1 MKKYLK
7 YLVLAILLITIPTLV
22 YASGSN
28 GTVGG
33 AIGMM
38 IALSLHSTA
47 FLMWPL
53 ASLITKEGESV
64 GRNIVKLVIA
74 RIVILILGII
84 LISPNIINFDVASI
98 FLGGFILLPIA
109 ASKGKLGSKGGKIT
123 VTRNGVTTPVGTNTN
138 NQVIVL
144 KCSKCGGVMK
154 VDDKFCTTC
163 GAKFE
168 GDNVVVTT
176 EQKVFVKPSDF
187 DPIYSKTDEQLLEEF
202 IKKEL
207 TKAQLEPKS
216 KLIPEEIL
224 KRKKVFSVIF
234 SVLLFVYIC
243 LIFFHFPIATYA
255 IGAIILLIFK
265 IVSTRYNFMKYLKK
279 EIKSRPTEKISN
291 IVMNAKESLVED
303 NSKAISLITACIS
316 IIVPL
321 IIFTNPVILYEKC
334 EGGYAVRFYAFG
346 LKKFKTATIPDRHN
360 NKPIVSLRGNTFSN
374 MPFLESVTLPYTI
387 TEIRGQAFKN
397 DVSLK
402 EVALPPKLK
411 YLGGGAFYN
420 CTSLI
425 GIVIP
430 DTVTEMGGETF
441 YGATSLQTVKLSN
454 SLTEIRGDSFEY
466 CTSLKEITIPDSVR
480 RIGGHAFY
488 GDTSLSK
495 VNIGPKSQLEEIGS
509 SAFRQC
515 YNLYEITVPSR
526 VFINER
532 AFKESPT
539 SVKFYDGN

>member
-7 YLVLAILLITIPTLV
+7 YLLLTIMLTTIPTLV
-22 YASGSN
+22 YASSSE
-28 GTVGG
+28 TVGD

-38 IALSLHSTA
+38 VALSLHSTA
-47 FLMWPL
+47 FFIWPL
-53 ASLITKEGESV
+53 AALITKEGESV
-64 GRNIVKLVIA
+64 GANIVKLVIA
-74 RIVILILGII
+74 RIVIVLLGII
-84 LISPNIINFDVASI
+84 LISPNIVNLDVALV
-98 FLGGFILLPIA
+98 FFGGFILLPIA
-109 ASKGKLGSKGGKIT
+109 ASKGKLGGKNGKIT
-123 VTRNGVTTPVGTNTN
+123 VTQNGVTTPVGTDSN

-144 KCSKCGGVMK
+144 KCAKCGGVMK
-154 VDDKFCTTC
+154 VDDKFCTSC

-176 EQKVFVKPSDF
+176 EQKVFVKPTDF

-207 TKAQLEPKS
+207 NNAQLDPKS

-234 SVLLFVYIC
+234 SILLFVYIC
-243 LIFFHFPIATYA
+243 LIFFHFPYTTY
-255 IGAIILLIFK
+255 IVGLIILIVFK
-265 IVSTRYNFMKYLKK
+265 ILSTRYNFMKYLKK
-279 EIKSRPTEKISN
+279 EVKSRPTEKISN
-291 IVMNAKESLVED
+291 IVMNAKESLVQD
-303 NSKAISLITACIS
+303 NSKIIGLITACIS

-346 LKKFKTATIPDRHN
+346 LKNFKSATIPDRHN
-360 NKPIVSLRGNTFSN
+360 NKPVVSLRGNTFSY
-374 MPFLESVTLPYTI
+374 MPFLEKVSLPYTI

-397 DVSLK
+397 DQSLR

-411 YLGGGAFYN
+411 YLGGGAFAN
-420 CTSLI
+420 CTALV

-441 YGATSLQTVKLSN
+441 YGASSLQTVKLSN

-466 CTSLKEITIPDSVR
+466 CTSLKEITIPDSVK

-488 GDTSLSK
+488 GDYNLEK

-515 YNLYEITVPSR
+515 DRLYEITVPSR
-526 VFINER
+526 ALINER

-539 SVKFYDGN
+539 IVKFYEGN